1 MKESRRIEIER
12 RLITI
17 DSEIAEA
24 KRKIAKLKTSI
35 AFTEVTIAELEA
47 AKAKLKLEVYDDT
60 IPSITIS
67 PIFDTHPETED
78 KLQPSFCDESYK
90 GSINPF

>member
-24 KRKIAKLKTSI
+24 KRKVAKLKTSI

-47 AKAKLKLEVYDDT
+47 AKAKLKLEVYDDQ
-60 IPSITIS
+60 IPSIIDS
-67 PIFDTHPETED
+67 PFFDTHPEIED
-78 KLQPSFCDESYK
+78 KPQPSSCGDELC
-90 GSINPF
+90 PL

>member
-1 MKESRRIEIER
+1 MEESRKIEIER

-17 DSEIAEA
+17 DSEVAEA

-67 PIFDTHPETED
+67 PIFDTHPEIED

>member
-1 MKESRRIEIER
+1 MKDSRKIEIER

-24 KRKIAKLKTSI
+24 KRKVAKLKTSI
-35 AFTEVTIAELEA
+35 AFTEVTIAELES

-60 IPSITIS
+60 IPPIIDS
-67 PIFDTHPETED
+67 PFFDTHPEIENKPQPSSCGD
-78 KLQPSFCDESYK
+78 KLCPL
-90 GSINPF
+90 

>member
-1 MKESRRIEIER
+1 MKESRKIEIER

-67 PIFDTHPETED
+67 PIFDTNPEIKD
-78 KLQPSFCDESYK
+78 KPQPSSCDESYK

>member
-1 MKESRRIEIER
+1 MKDSRRIEIER

-17 DSEIAEA
+17 DSDIAEA
-24 KRKIAKLKTSI
+24 KRKVAKLKTSI

-47 AKAKLKLEVYDDT
+47 AKAKLKLEVYDNT

-67 PIFDTHPETED
+67 PFFDTHPEIED
-78 KLQPSFCDESYK
+78 KPQPSSCGDK
-90 GSINPF
+90 HCPF